1 MRTLRVIAFG
11 LFASAVVMIHLS
23 NGLFRN
29 PDQGTILHSL
39 LKSMRQIDPS
49 LFPGVALGSI
59 PIVALTL
66 ASLGIGLLAS
76 VLIYS
81 PIHDLLADI
90 LKRLLPSLGR
100 AESDSEARMGDGARN

>member
-1 MRTLRVIAFG
+1 MKALRVIAFG

-23 NGLFRN
+23 TRLF
-29 PDQGTILHSL
+29 QGVGDWTILHSL
-39 LKSMRQIDPS
+39 LRSMRAVDPN
-49 LFPGVALGSI
+49 LFPGVAIGSI

-90 LKRLLPSLGR
+90 LKRLLPKQAQYERKERIGSV
-100 AESDSEARMGDGARN
+100 ARE